1 MKMVFGILVI
11 VAAVYL
17 GAELVPPYY
26 GNYEFNDYLK
36 TTATMETYTTKP
48 EADIR
53 NMIIKKAH
61 ELDIPIAE
69 NSIKV
74 QRTGQQNRRTDFFRK
89 FGIGHRRAGALHVN
103 PNDVVPLSVD
113 RGAEAFEDLQHDA
126 DVLNVGQVA
135 ERDGL
140 IGQQARGQD
149 RQRRVLVST
158 GTNRPFEAPP
168 TLDDEAF
175 HCHRARI
182 VSVVGYGS
190 MPYLDRDDR
199 GSARIGQ
206 RRQRLLLRERWHR
219 HPRRRR
225 PGSAGNSKT
234 PRAGRP

>member
-74 QRTGQQNRRTDFFRK
+74 QRTGQQN
-89 FGIGHRRAGALHVN
+89 IGALAISAAYTVHVDLALY
-103 PNDVVPLSVD
+103 PVD
-113 RGAEAFEDLQHDA
+113 LHF
-126 DVLNVGQVA
+126 
-135 ERDGL
+135 
-140 IGQQARGQD
+140 QD
-149 RQRRVLVST
+149 TSE
-158 GTNRPFEAPP
+158 NKSPF
-168 TLDDEAF
+168 
-175 HCHRARI
+175 
-182 VSVVGYGS
+182 
-190 MPYLDRDDR
+190 
-199 GSARIGQ
+199 
-206 RRQRLLLRERWHR
+206 
-219 HPRRRR
+219 
-225 PGSAGNSKT
+225 
-234 PRAGRP
+234 